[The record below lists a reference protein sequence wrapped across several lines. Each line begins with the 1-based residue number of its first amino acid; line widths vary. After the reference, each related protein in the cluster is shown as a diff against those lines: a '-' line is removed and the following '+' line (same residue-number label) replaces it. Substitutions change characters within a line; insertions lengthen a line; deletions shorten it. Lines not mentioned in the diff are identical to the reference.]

1 MDDQAL
7 NNNLLFRL
15 WRVKATVAELCR
27 DRGFQVDDDDI
38 SMTLDDFKHRYGS
51 APLEGKPA
59 RSDLNTTFKHETDP
73 TQNISIFMP
82 DSNKV
87 GVAVIREYVVEMK
100 DNNVNNAIVVVQK
113 ALTSSAMKAVRE
125 CNAAGNFMQVFEETE
140 LVVNITQHELVPR
153 HQLQTEEEKADLLAR
168 YKLKE
173 QQLPR
178 IKITD
183 PISRYYGLKRG
194 QVVKITREKSPT
206 AGRYVSYRLVY

>member
-15 WRVKATVAELCR
+15 WRVKVTVSELCR
-27 DRGFQVDDDDI
+27 DRGFVVDDEDI
-38 SMTLDDFKHRYGS
+38 NMTLDDFKQRFGS
-51 APLEGKPA
+51 APLEGKPS
-59 RSDLNTTFKHETDP
+59 RSDLNTTFTHEDG
-73 TQNISIFMP
+73 NSRISIYLP
-82 DSNKV
+82 DGAKV
-87 GVAVIREYVVEMK
+87 GVSVVRDFVVDMS
-100 DNNVNNAIVVVQK
+100 DNNVTNAIVIVQK

-140 LVVNITQHELVPR
+140 LVVNITKHELVPR
-153 HQLQTEEEKADLLAR
+153 HQVQTSDEKKELLER

-178 IKITD
+178 IKMTD
-183 PISRYYGLKRG
+183 PIARYYGLRRG
-194 QVVKITREKSPT
+194 QVVKITRENSPT